1 MSLGLI
7 LTAIILWSVSGVP
20 GCFFQRTSPAGQRLS
35 VGLSLLGSMVGLV
48 GAAIAF
54 QPHGATCN
62 SLSWNL
68 PIGSVSVSVDALSA
82 AFLIP
87 IFLISSIGAVYGLA
101 YWKQSEHPTN
111 GRKLRLFYGLMTAS
125 MALLVIAHDGIFFLM
140 AWEGM
145 ALSAF
150 FLVTTEDEKPE
161 VQTAGWIYFVATHL
175 STLLL
180 IGFFALL
187 GSVRGS
193 FALDPIL
200 PGSISPTVANV
211 LFGLALAGFGIK
223 AGLFPLHIWL
233 PSAHANAPS
242 HVSAFL
248 SGVLIKMGVYGIIRV
263 AWLFPQPPLWWGS
276 LVLILGVISGI
287 LGVAFALGQHDL
299 KRLLA
304 YHSIEN
310 IGIIFIGFGLA
321 LVGRAMNQPDW
332 TTLGLAGAILHV
344 WNHGLFKALLFLA
357 AGSVIHATHTREID
371 HLGGLANQMPKTAL
385 CFLVGAVAI
394 CGLPP
399 LNGFVSELLI
409 YLGLFKV
416 LISPNSATWGV
427 ATVAI
432 PALALIGALA
442 VACFVKVYG
451 VVFLGESR
459 SPECQSAHE
468 SSPLILNPM
477 SVLVGL
483 CFLIGMIPF
492 LVAPLLQTVIQSWS
506 APATSTTLSQL
517 APLEWLS
524 GAGIFLAAGFLLGG
538 WFLVRRIPRSIGTP
552 IGTWDCGYTA
562 PSSTM
567 QYTASSFAQILVLL
581 LSWALFPKVP
591 RLEITDAF
599 PRPVTFHSRVPDTV
613 LDRGLLPAFQQL
625 AQAAVRLQALQD
637 GHTQTYIFYIFI
649 VLLILLILK

>member
-1 MSLGLI
+1 MSLGLM
-7 LTAIILWSVSGVP
+7 LTAIIILGISGVP
-20 GCFFQRTSPAGQRLS
+20 GCFFRKTSPTGHRLAT
-35 VGLSLLGSMVGLV
+35 GLSILGSVVGLV
-48 GAAIAF
+48 GTTLSF
-54 QPHGATCN
+54 QTQITT
-62 SLSWNL
+62 SEIRSWNL
-68 PIGSVSVSVDALSA
+68 PVGSVSVAVDALSA

-87 IFLISSIGAVYGLA
+87 IFLISSLGAVYGLA

-211 LFGLALAGFGIK
+211 LFGLALAGFGLK

-233 PSAHANAPS
+233 PPAHANAPS

-263 AWLFPQPPLWWGS
+263 SWLFPQPPLWWGV
-276 LVLILGVISGI
+276 LVLALGVISGI

-357 AGSVIHATHTREID
+357 AGSVIHATHTRELD
-371 HLGGLANQMPKTAL
+371 HLGGLAKQMPNTAM

-416 LISPNSATWGV
+416 LISPGSAAWGV

-451 VVFLGESR
+451 VIFLGEPR
-459 SPECQSAHE
+459 SSACQSAHE
-468 SSPLILNPM
+468 SSPLMLYPM
-477 SVLVGL
+477 RVLVGL
-483 CFLIGMIPF
+483 CFLIGMIPL

-506 APATSTTLSQL
+506 ASTTSTTLSYL

-524 GAGIFLAAGFLLGG
+524 GVGIFLAAGFLLGG
-538 WFLVRRIPRSIGTP
+538 WFLARRVRRLTGTP
-552 IGTWDCGYTA
+552 VGTWDCGYAA
-562 PSSTM
+562 PASTM
-567 QYTASSFAQILVLL
+567 QYTASSFAQILVSL
-581 LSWALFPKVP
+581 LSWALLPKIP
-591 RLEITDAF
+591 RLELTDTF
-599 PRPVTFHSRVPDTV
+599 PKPVTFHSHVPDTV
-613 LDRGLLPAFQQL
+613 LDRGLLPTFQRL
-625 AQAAVRLQALQD
+625 AQASVRWQALQN
-637 GHTQTYIFYIFI
+637 GHTQTYIFYIF
-649 VLLILLILK
+649 VTLLILLILK